1 MKITSITPIAI
12 TIPLRQEIKMGGIL
26 YTESENLLVRVKT
39 EDGSIGWG
47 EAAAAPTMTG
57 ETIASMDAAIKYLTS
72 HLIGRN
78 VTSFQD
84 NMKLMDHF
92 LYGNSSAKA
101 ALEIAFYDVVG
112 KIQQKSMSELLGG
125 VKRSKIP
132 VLLLLADGKLDA
144 DREEAQLKLDE
155 GFQSFKIKVGGNP
168 INEDVSRVE
177 EIRKI
182 VGKSRQLSVDANQ
195 AWERTE
201 AIRFVE
207 RVSGLLDF
215 IEQPVMGNDLDGMK
229 SIAQASSAPIGAD
242 EGLHSI
248 SDIMAHKESGAAAG
262 GSLKMIKLGGVTKA
276 LKAAELSDQV
286 GMKVNLAGKICETSI
301 SSAAVSHLAAA
312 IPQIDWGL
320 SITNQYAAVDIVK
333 EPVGILNGNVSVPS
347 GYGLG
352 VEMDEVSLE
361 RLSKHAI
368 RDD

>member
-47 EAAAAPTMTG
+47 EAPAAPTMTG
-57 ETIASMDAAIKYLTS
+57 ETIASMDAAIKYLMS

-78 VTSFQD
+78 VTSFQE

-101 ALEIAFYDVVG
+101 ALEIGFYDVVG
-112 KIQQKSMSELLGG
+112 KIQKKSMSELLGG

-132 VLLLLADGKLDA
+132 VLWMLAVGKLEA
-144 DREEAQLKLDE
+144 DSEEAQFKLDE
-155 GFQSFKIKVGGNP
+155 GFQSFKVKVGGNP

-177 EIRKI
+177 AIRKI
-182 VGKSRQLSVDANQ
+182 VGKSRQLSADANQ
-195 AWERTE
+195 SWDRTE

-207 RVSGLLDF
+207 GVSGLLDF

-229 SIAQASSAPIGAD
+229 SIAQASSTPIGAD

-248 SDIMAHKESGAAAG
+248 SDIVSHKESGAAAG
-262 GSLKMIKLGGVTKA
+262 GSLKMIKLGGVMKA

-301 SSAAVSHLAAA
+301 ASAAVSHLAAA

-320 SITNQYAAVDIVK
+320 SITNQYAATDIVK
-333 EPVGILNGNVSVPS
+333 EPISILNGSVSVPS

-361 RLSKHAI
+361 HLSKHVT
-368 RDD
+368 RGE